1 MSLLDNIKDY
11 KDLANLSQD
20 ELANLSADLR
30 EKIIS
35 VTLKNGGHLASSLG
49 AVELTVAL
57 LRVFDPEQDKIIFD
71 VGHQSYAYKILTGRK
86 EAFCTLRT
94 KDGIA
99 GFPRMSESK
108 FDFFTVGHSSTSIS
122 AALGYA
128 IGRDIKKEKH
138 EVVAVVGDGSL
149 LNGVS
154 FEALNNIDNA
164 KTKVI
169 IVLNDNN
176 MSISPRV
183 GGFAKHLAA
192 LSTSD
197 FYVRFKKF
205 VKDHC
210 RSNENGEIL
219 AGRLKNIKHR
229 LKSLITPRITNT
241 FDEIGISYWGPFDGH
256 NLSEMEEVF
265 RMAREYEG
273 PLLIHFMTKKGNG
286 LMAAEKN
293 PSLFHGV
300 SASSTIEGILQGK
313 EDKSWTASVA
323 EAIMEMA
330 DKDEKIVALTAAM
343 KDSLK
348 LNNFEKKYPNR
359 FFDVGIAEEHMFT
372 FAAGLSAAN
381 LLPVVFIYSTFL
393 QRAIDGVIH
402 DIALQNLPALILID
416 RAGLVGEDGETHQ
429 GVFDLPLLLPI
440 PNIIIASPRDGADLK
455 AMLDDWHKAPCPM
468 AIRYP
473 RANFVREIAP
483 LTQGEARKSN
493 RSAEILQRGEECLLI
508 GFGSTV
514 ELLLHVSL
522 KLQKKFGK
530 PATVL
535 DLRYAKPLDRETLKQ
550 EISRHKLVVTA
561 EESCLSGGV
570 GEKIAKFI
578 AENNLGAKVV
588 SLGVSDKF
596 VRHSSRADQW
606 EEAGLTVEHIVEICR
621 GFYLG

>member
-20 ELANLSADLR
+20 ELANLSSDLR

-71 VGHQSYAYKILTGRK
+71 VGHQCYAYKILTGRK
-86 EAFCTLRT
+86 EAFDTLRT

-99 GFPRMSESK
+99 GFPRMNESK

-128 IGRDIKKEKH
+128 IARDIKKQKH
-138 EVVAVVGDGSL
+138 EVVAVVGDGAL

-197 FYVRFKKF
+197 FYMRFKKF
-205 VKDHC
+205 VKEHC

-219 AGRLKNIKHR
+219 GDRLKNIKHR
-229 LKSLITPRITNT
+229 LKSLITPRITNA

-256 NLSEMEEVF
+256 NLSEAEEIF

-273 PLLIHFMTKKGNG
+273 PLLIHFMTKKGKG
-286 LMAAEKN
+286 LTAAEEN

-300 SASSTIEGILQGK
+300 SASSTVESIMQGK

-323 EAIMEMA
+323 EQITAMA
-330 DKDEKIVALTAAM
+330 SHDERIVALTAAM

-348 LNNFEKKYPNR
+348 LNDFEEKFAKR

-381 LLPVVFIYSTFL
+381 LLPVAFIYSTFL
-393 QRAIDGVIH
+393 QRAVDGVIH
-402 DIALQNLPALILID
+402 DIALQNLPVLIMID

-440 PNIIIASPRDGADLK
+440 PNLVVASPRDGADLEL
-455 AMLDDWHKAPCPM
+455 MLDDWHKAPCPM

-473 RANFVREIAP
+473 RANCVQEIAP
-483 LTQGEARKSN
+483 LAQGEKGKSA
-493 RSAEILQRGEECLLI
+493 RSAEILQRGEKCLLI
-508 GFGSTV
+508 GFGSTA
-514 ELLLHVSL
+514 ELMLSASDG
-522 KLQKKFGK
+522 LQKIFGK
-530 PATVL
+530 HATVL
-535 DLRYAKPLDRETLKQ
+535 DLRYAKPLDTETLKQ
-550 EISRHKLVVTA
+550 EISRHELVVTA
-561 EESCLSGGV
+561 EESCLAGGV
-570 GEKIAKFI
+570 GEKIAKFM
-578 AENNLGAKVV
+578 AENNLEAKVV
-588 SLGVSDKF
+588 SLGVADKF
-596 VRHSSRADQW
+596 VRHATRADQW
-606 EEAGLTVEHIVEICR
+606 NEAGLTVEHIVEICR
-621 GFYLG
+621 GQYLG